1 MTILWDFPIR
11 TDKTI
16 QANMQ
21 DIVIKYKQNKSCQ
34 LIDMNVP
41 SDSNIAA
48 EKFEKLNKYKNL
60 ETEIA
65 KM

>member
-1 MTILWDFPIR
+1 
-11 TDKTI
+11 
-16 QANMQ
+16 
-21 DIVIKYKQNKSCQ
+21 
-34 LIDMNVP
+34 MNVP